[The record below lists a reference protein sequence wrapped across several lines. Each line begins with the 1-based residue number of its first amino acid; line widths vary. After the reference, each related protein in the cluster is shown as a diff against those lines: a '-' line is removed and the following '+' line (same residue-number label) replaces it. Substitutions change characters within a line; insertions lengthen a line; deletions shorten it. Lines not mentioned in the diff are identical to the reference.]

1 MNSDELQYAVLK
13 SVDLGFQLDILVGY
27 KYTFREIGEMLRKLR
42 KNGCISD
49 LDGVLKVTEIG
60 TARIKKLE
68 KENNW
73 SYKLDILPEYKYFIE
88 KKGLFDIYLKK

>member
-13 SVDLGFQLDILVGY
+13 AVNLGFELDIIVGY
-27 KYTFREIGEMLRKLR
+27 KYTFRDIGNELRNLR

-49 LDGVLKVTEIG
+49 LDGILKITDLG
-60 TARIKKLE
+60 LARIKKLE
-68 KENNW
+68 CEYNW